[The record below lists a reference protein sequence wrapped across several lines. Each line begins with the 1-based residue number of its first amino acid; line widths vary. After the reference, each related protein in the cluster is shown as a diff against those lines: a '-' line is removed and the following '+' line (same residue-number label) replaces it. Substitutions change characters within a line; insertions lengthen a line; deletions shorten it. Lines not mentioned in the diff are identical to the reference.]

1 MPNSDWATSATPASA
16 TRTTTDVLGGAAL
29 PTNVSHFGALANA
42 TGWLKNDG
50 AGNFTYTLTQT
61 GLGTTLASTHCGA
74 TYTATE
80 QGLINALIDKVVLL
94 ETKLKAFGI
103 VAT

>member
-1 MPNSDWATSATPASA
+1 MPNSNWATTSTPTST
-16 TRTTTDVLGGAAL
+16 TRTTTDVVGGAAL
-29 PTNVSHFGALANA
+29 PTNVSHFGSLANA

-50 AGNFTYTLTQT
+50 SGNFSYTLTQS
-61 GLGTTLASTHCGA
+61 GLGATLASTHCGA